1 MIMKRNKII
10 CFSSK
15 DIGLTKKHPFGCFFM
30 NIFFEWLFKLIG
42 INVGQ
47 KEFFLIFEMDFIA
60 K

>member
-1 MIMKRNKII
+1 M
-10 CFSSK
+10 
-15 DIGLTKKHPFGCFFM
+15 LFFM